1 MRCQYDVIV
10 IGAGHAGI
18 EAALASS
25 RMGAKT
31 AMFVIKLESIGRM
44 SCNPSIGGPAKGHLA
59 REIDALGGEMGYAA
73 DLSGIQFK
81 MLNRTKGPAV
91 WAPRS
96 QNDRQLYSLIMRQS
110 VENIANLHIIESTIS
125 SLIFNTAMNQVIGV
139 ISNIGKEYHA
149 PKVIIC
155 SGTFLRGLIHVGAI
169 SYSGGRSGEPAADQ
183 LTESL
188 LKCGIKVRRF
198 KTGTPPRID
207 IRTLDLSKMEVQPGD
222 EPTSGFSYYRDV
234 KLVNKVL
241 CWLTYTTEK
250 THEIIRENLT
260 QSALYGGYIK
270 GVGPR
275 YCPSIEDKIVK
286 FPAKERHQIFI
297 EPEGTETCEGYVNG
311 ISTSLPP
318 WVQEQALHSIPGLE
332 KARLMRYAYAIEYD
346 CVATEEIK
354 ATLETK
360 KVKGLYLAGQIN
372 GTSGYE
378 EAASQGLIAG
388 INAVLSLDK
397 QEPFVLDR
405 SQAYIGV
412 LIDDLITKGTEEP
425 YRMFTSR
432 AEYRLWLR
440 QDNADERLMP
450 IGRKLGLVDETRWN
464 RLQRQLKIKERVMA
478 ELKEMT
484 SIKHENLSEPM
495 RLYQI
500 LKRPEI
506 TFQDLPSYGYT
517 IPLDLDEDLQTRIT
531 LECKYE
537 GYLKRQLADIDK
549 FEHWEHVE
557 IPPKLNFMKIDSVS
571 YEAREKLQRLN
582 PTNIG
587 QAMRIS
593 GVNYPDISAILI
605 YLKKKK
611 YLSGGDIES

>member
-1 MRCQYDVIV
+1 VRYQYDVIV

-18 EAALASS
+18 EAALASA

-31 AMFVIKLESIGRM
+31 AMFVIKMETIGRM
-44 SCNPSIGGPAKGHLA
+44 SCNPSVGGPAKGHLA
-59 REIDALGGEMGYAA
+59 REIDALGGEMGLAA
-73 DLSGIQFK
+73 DLSGIQFR
-81 MLNRTKGPAV
+81 MLNKTKGPAV
-91 WAPRS
+91 WAPRT
-96 QNDRQLYSLIMRQS
+96 QNDRQLYSQIMRQA
-110 VENIANLHIIESTIS
+110 VEKQDNLHVIESTIAE
-125 SLIFNTAMNQVIGV
+125 LIFNKSLNQVLGV
-139 ISNIGKEYHA
+139 ISHIGKEYHA
-149 PKVIIC
+149 PKVIIA

-169 SYSGGRSGEPAADQ
+169 SYSGGRSGEPAADK

-188 LKCGIKVRRF
+188 LKCGLQVRRF
-198 KTGTPPRID
+198 KTGTPARID
-207 IRTLDLSKMEVQPGD
+207 IRTLDYSKMDAQPGD
-222 EPTSGFSYYRDV
+222 EPTSGFSFYRDV
-234 KLVNKVL
+234 KLENKVI

-250 THEIIRENLT
+250 THEIIKNNLS
-260 QSALYGGYIK
+260 QSALYGGFIK

-286 FPAKERHQIFI
+286 FPAKERHQIFV
-297 EPEGTETCEGYVNG
+297 EPEGLNTFEGYVNG

-332 KARLMRYAYAIEYD
+332 KVRLMRYAYAIEYD
-346 CVATEEIK
+346 CIAPEEIK

-378 EAASQGLIAG
+378 EAASQGLVAG
-388 INAVLSLDK
+388 INAVLSLDDR
-397 QEPFVLDR
+397 EPFILDR
-405 SQAYIGV
+405 AQSYIGV

-450 IGRKLGLVDETRWN
+450 RGWKLGLVDETRWN
-464 RLQRQLKIKERVMA
+464 RFQMQMKIKDRVMT
-478 ELKEMT
+478 ELKETT
-484 SIKHENLSEPM
+484 SAKHEKLSEPI
-495 RLYQI
+495 RFYQI
-500 LKRPEI
+500 LKRPEV
-506 TFQDLPSYGYT
+506 TLKDLPEYGYT
-517 IPLDLDEDLQTRIT
+517 IPPDLDEDLQTRIT

-557 IPPKLNFMKIDSVS
+557 IPPKLDFMKIDSVS

-611 YLSGGDIES
+611 YLME

>member
-1 MRCQYDVIV
+1 MRYQYDVIV
-10 IGAGHAGI
+10 IGAGHAGV
-18 EAALASS
+18 EAALAAA
-25 RMGAKT
+25 RLGART

-44 SCNPSIGGPAKGHLA
+44 SCNPSVGGPAKGHLA
-59 REIDALGGEMGYAA
+59 REIDALGGEMGLIA
-73 DLSGIQFK
+73 DLSGIQFR

-96 QNDRQLYSLIMRQS
+96 QNDRQLYSLLMRES
-110 VENIANLHIIESTIS
+110 VEKQSNLHVIESTIAG
-125 SLIFNTAMNQVIGV
+125 LLFNKSMNQVEGV
-139 ISNIGKEYHA
+139 ISSIGKEYHA
-149 PKVIIC
+149 PKVIIA
-155 SGTFLRGLIHVGAI
+155 SGTFLRGVIHVGSI

-183 LTESL
+183 LSESL
-188 LKCGIKVRRF
+188 LQCGLNVKRF

-207 IRTLDLSKMEVQPGD
+207 IRTLDYSKLEAQPGD
-222 EPTSGFSYYRDV
+222 EPATGFSFYRDV
-234 KLVNKVL
+234 KLENKVT
-241 CWLTYTTEK
+241 CWLTFTTEK
-250 THEIIRENLT
+250 THQIIKENLQ
-260 QSALYGGYIK
+260 QSALYGGFIK

-297 EPEGTETCEGYVNG
+297 EPEGTNTFEGYVNG

-318 WVQEQALHSIPGLE
+318 QVQEDALHSIPGLE

-346 CVATEEIK
+346 YIAPEEIT

-378 EAASQGLIAG
+378 EAASQGLMAG

-397 QEPFVLDR
+397 KEPLILDR
-405 SQAYIGV
+405 ASSYIGV

-450 IGRKLGLVDETRWN
+450 IGNKIGLLDETRWN
-464 RLQRQLKIKERVMA
+464 RFKAQMDIKNRVMA
-478 ELKEMT
+478 ELKATT
-484 SIKHENLSEPM
+484 SNKHENLLEPM
-495 RLYQI
+495 RFYQI
-500 LKRPEI
+500 LKRPEVK
-506 TFQDLPSYGYT
+506 FSDLPEYGYT
-517 IPLDLDEDLQTRIT
+517 IPPDLDEDLQSRIT

-537 GYLKRQLADIDK
+537 GYIKRQLADIDK
-549 FEHWEHVE
+549 YEKWEHVE
-557 IPPKLNFMKIDSVS
+557 IPGNLDFMKISSVS

-582 PTNIG
+582 PKNIG

-593 GVNYPDISAILI
+593 GVNYTDISAILI

-611 YLSGGDIES
+611 YIREDISE